1 MLLLPL
7 HVRVR
12 VRLTFSVFVR
22 ECKSDSER
30 VCDSR
35 SSQLQCMICMELVC
49 M

>member
-22 ECKSDSER
+22 ECKSER
-30 VCDSR
+30 VCD